1 MRGFCSGLL
10 LLLLM
15 GACQR
20 LGAPAQSG
28 TAAVTREQTRP
39 LSPDFALSTTAG
51 SPQMLHQLRGS
62 YVLID
67 FRAHDCPACQAEN
80 ANLRKIYRQ
89 FHSRGL
95 EIVSVFLDDSP
106 SSSMATAD
114 SLNWAVVGAAQ
125 GLDGT
130 IARAYGV
137 QQVPLTVL
145 LDPQGHELVRDLRG
159 RELAQK
165 ISEYIPLD

>member
-1 MRGFCSGLL
+1 MRGLCSGLL
-10 LLLLM
+10 LLLFTA
-15 GACQR
+15 ACQR
-20 LGAPAQSG
+20 LGAPARSG

-51 SPQMLHQLRGS
+51 APRMLHQLRGS
-62 YVLID
+62 YVLLD
-67 FRAHDCPACQAEN
+67 FRAHNCAACRAEN
-80 ANLRKIYRQ
+80 ANLRKVYGQ

-95 EIVSVFLDDSP
+95 EVVSVFLDDNPAGSV
-106 SSSMATAD
+106 AAD
-114 SLNWAVVGAAQ
+114 SLEWPVVSAAQ

-145 LDPQGHELVRDLRG
+145 LDPQGHELARDLRG
-159 RELAQK
+159 RALGQK
-165 ISEYIPLD
+165 IAEFIPLD

>member
-1 MRGFCSGLL
+1 
-10 LLLLM
+10 M

-20 LGAPAQSG
+20 LGAPARSG
-28 TAAVTREQTRP
+28 SASVTREQTRP
-39 LSPDFALSTTAG
+39 LSPDFALATKAG
-51 SPQMLHQLRGS
+51 SPRRLYQLRGS
-62 YVLID
+62 YVLLD
-67 FRAHDCPACQAEN
+67 FRAHDCAACRAET
-80 ANLRKIYRQ
+80 ANLREIYRQ
-89 FHSRGL
+89 FHGRGL
-95 EIVSVFLDDSP
+95 EIVSVFLDDGPVAST
-106 SSSMATAD
+106 AAAD
-114 SLNWAVVGAAQ
+114 SLSWEVVGAAR

-145 LDPQGHELVRDLRG
+145 LDPQGHELARDLRG